1 MWLKVLTSGCRSL
14 ALALTQLPGWEKFA
28 AVYALRN
35 ASSKEVLKYGC
46 TGNMRARIFG
56 NYIGGVGGSTTQR
69 IHKELFTNGMIEQ
82 VEIAWE
88 AVLSQAEAKG
98 KESECRSA
106 YKAIHGRRP
115 SWDLM
120 D

>member
-1 MWLKVLTSGCRSL
+1 MAESFDHWLPLSG
-14 ALALTQLPGWEKFA
+14 LALTQLPGWGKFA

-69 IHKELFTNGMIEQ
+69 IHQELFTNGMIEQ
-82 VEIAWE
+82 VEIAWK
-88 AVLSQAEAKG
+88 AVLSQAEAKE
-98 KESECRSA
+98 KESECRRA
-106 YKAIHGRRP
+106 YRAMHGRRP